1 MILNHLITQLP
12 HHTLN
17 YSGSIWISGNEN
29 MMKKQG
35 NWKEK
40 CNKQQNAQT
49 GQ

>member
-1 MILNHLITQLP
+1 MDK
-12 HHTLN
+12 
-17 YSGSIWISGNEN
+17 ISGNEN